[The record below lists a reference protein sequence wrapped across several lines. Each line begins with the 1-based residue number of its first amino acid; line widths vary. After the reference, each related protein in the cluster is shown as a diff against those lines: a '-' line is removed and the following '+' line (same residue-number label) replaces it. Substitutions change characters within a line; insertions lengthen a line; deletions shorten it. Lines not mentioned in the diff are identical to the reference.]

1 VIIGNGVAGTTAA
14 ETLRKGDATARI
26 ILIGDEPHPLYNRVA
41 LPKVLKG
48 ITAPERTF
56 IKTLA
61 WHTDNNIELILNTT
75 VVRIDP
81 ERQLVETDT
90 HGVFTYHRLLVATGG
105 TPNLLNVDGARGTKG
120 IYHFQTLD
128 DTTTILDRIRTS
140 KHAVVTGGS
149 FIA

>member
-1 VIIGNGVAGTTAA
+1 MIIGNGVAGTTAA

-61 WHTDNNIELILNTT
+61 WHTDNNIDLLLNTT

-81 ERQLVETDT
+81 ERSSSRQIPTADSRTIASSWRPVE
-90 HGVFTYHRLLVATGG
+90 L
-105 TPNLLNVDGARGTKG
+105 
-120 IYHFQTLD
+120 QT
-128 DTTTILDRIRTS
+128 S
-140 KHAVVTGGS
+140 
-149 FIA
+149 